1 MSDRVIML
9 TPKQAASAVGCETRY
24 LIDHEEDLGLTS
36 VMTPGG
42 HRRYAL
48 TDVQRLVDRYAVV
61 KEADV
66 ALAKLVILQQKK
78 ID

>member
-1 MSDRVIML
+1 ML